1 MKTSTFFPALAVA
14 AAVTLFAASAAA
26 DTVVLDA
33 TNSTFDSL
41 IGATSG
47 TVNGVS
53 FVAAGGTGTFSRGA
67 SIGGYT
73 GFGVSGGIMQ
83 NEIDIGETIT
93 VSLGSLH
100 TIRSFDVAFLFN
112 GPEFGDVNERVTVTA
127 FNSVNS
133 TSQTAT
139 LTATGDNSAFWTF
152 NSQTIVSLS
161 LAADGS
167 AGAWRV
173 SDPFGSFQYDSLVF
187 GAASGVCRTTTGCSG
202 SDYALMAVTVAPEP
216 QVFALM
222 LAGLGAVGFL
232 ARRRRLQN

>member
-1 MKTSTFFPALAVA
+1 MKTSTFFPALAGA
-14 AAVTLFAASAAA
+14 AAVSLFATNAAA

-41 IGATSG
+41 IGATSA
-47 TVNGVS
+47 TVNGVT
-53 FVAAGGTGTFSRGA
+53 FVAAGGTFSRGA

-73 GFGVSGGIMQ
+73 GFGVSGGIMPH
-83 NEIDIGETIT
+83 EIDIGETIT
-93 VSLGSLH
+93 LSLGSLH

-112 GPEFGDVNERVTVTA
+112 GPEFGDVNERVKVTA

-139 LTATGDNSAFWTF
+139 LTATGDNSASWTF
-152 NSQTIVSLS
+152 NGQTIVSMS

-173 SDPFGSFQYDSLVF
+173 SDPFGSFQYDSIVF
-187 GAASGVCRTTTGCSG
+187 GAASGVCRNSGCLG